1 VARAAAPSRL
11 FLQVPIDRWH
21 AVAAQ
26 LAHLDLAWTDAAAV
40 VDLQAGYLRDGD
52 AGLPTHRDAAHRWGW
67 GRTRAGALIGD
78 RDRWLAAWLL
88 RARGE

>member
-1 VARAAAPSRL
+1 M
-11 FLQVPIDRWH
+11 PIDRWR
-21 AVAAQ
+21 AVSDQ
-26 LAHLDLAWTDAAAV
+26 LAVLDLAWTEAAAV
-40 VDLQAGYLRDGD
+40 LDLQAVYLRDGE

-78 RDRWLAAWLL
+78 RDRWCAAWLL